1 MGNAFKKKGIIIRTE
16 EIEVKSEII
25 LNETG
30 KAIYSKLPIKS
41 TVNLWG
47 EEIYFPIPLEILRS
61 PDAREVVEV
70 GEIGYWPEGSAFCI
84 FFGKTPSSRGDEIR
98 AASPVNI
105 FGKIDGDAKVF
116 LGVEGGSQIS
126 VTVGK

>member
-1 MGNAFKKKGIIIRTE
+1 MGNAFEKKGIIIRTG

-41 TVNLWG
+41 TVNRWG
-47 EEIYFPIPLEILRS
+47 EEIYFSIPLEIPRS
-61 PDAREVVEV
+61 SDAREVVEL
-70 GEIGYWPEGSAFCI
+70 GELGYWPEGSAFCI

-116 LGVEGGSQIS
+116 LEVEGGSQIS